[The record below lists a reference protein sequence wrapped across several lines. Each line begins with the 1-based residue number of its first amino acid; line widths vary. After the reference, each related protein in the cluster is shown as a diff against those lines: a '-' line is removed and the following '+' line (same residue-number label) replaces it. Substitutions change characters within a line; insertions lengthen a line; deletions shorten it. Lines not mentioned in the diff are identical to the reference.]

1 MARPVAVEGGDEP
14 CLAEQDAAPTRGPGI
29 PAPFRGE
36 GRSSRAR
43 TTPWVRVALV
53 VAASVLAGRPAAG
66 QTFAWG
72 GSLGGN
78 WSTLGNWT
86 PAGPPASGV
95 NTALSFGAT
104 GNPAMTNDLAGTF
117 SLNSLTFEPGAP
129 AYTLGGNP
137 LSFQTK
143 GEQS

>member
-1 MARPVAVEGGDEP
+1 MSHIAYAGAVAEP
-14 CLAEQDAAPTRGPGI
+14 CLAEPDAATTRSPGI

-36 GRSSRAR
+36 GRLSRAP
-43 TTPWVRVALV
+43 TLPWVRVALV
-53 VAASVLAGRPAAG
+53 VAACILAGRPAAG

-78 WSTLGNWT
+78 WSTPGNGT
-86 PAGPPASGV
+86 PAGPPTSGV
-95 NTALSFGAT
+95 NTALTFDAT
-104 GNPAMTNDLAGTF
+104 GNAVMTDDLAGTF